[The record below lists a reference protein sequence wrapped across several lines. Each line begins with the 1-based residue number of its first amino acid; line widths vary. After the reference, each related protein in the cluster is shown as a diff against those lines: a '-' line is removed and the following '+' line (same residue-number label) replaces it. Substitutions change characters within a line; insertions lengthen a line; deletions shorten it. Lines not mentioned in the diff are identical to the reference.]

1 MGRKYY
7 VESDFATGLVNHLG
21 EPVSRFGS
29 AEPCTGGVKRVFR
42 SVFDAATT
50 RPIKE
55 ITINVTN
62 NIQVNNYGPG
72 SSEAKKIEGER

>member
-1 MGRKYY
+1 MAKKYY
-7 VESDFATGLVNHLG
+7 VESEFNTGLVNHFG

-42 SVFDAATT
+42 SIFDAATT

-62 NIQVNNYGPG
+62 NIQVNNYGP
-72 SSEAKKIEGER
+72 SSDIKKIEGER